1 MRRLLVMFALI
12 PPLMITVACAKRP
25 AADPAYLADLERW
38 RAHRLAALTSET
50 GWLTLVG
57 LHWLAAGDNS
67 FGSDPGNAIVL
78 TGPGVPARTGIFGVG
93 DDHAVVLRAELGSG
107 VMVNGAAPTAAPLAS
122 DRTGKPDLI
131 AVGRLRITVIARGDR
146 LALRVRDPENQARTA
161 FRGIESFPVDPR
173 LVVSGRFER
182 YLTPREVEVATAQG
196 PAQRMLVPG
205 IVRFSFDG
213 QDLALEPF
221 VFDPADRTL
230 FFVFRDS
237 TAGLT
242 TYGAGRFLY
251 ADAPAA
257 GATTVTL
264 DFNRATNP
272 PCAFT
277 RYATCPLPPPQ
288 NVLPVDIEAGEKAP
302 SVH

>member
-1 MRRLLVMFALI
+1 MRRFMAVFALVLT
-12 PPLMITVACAKRP
+12 LMITAACARRP
-25 AADPAYLADLERW
+25 AADPAYLAALDRW
-38 RAHRLAALTSET
+38 RAQRLAGLTSET

-67 FGSDPGNAIVL
+67 YGSDPGNAIVL
-78 TGPGVPARTGIFGVG
+78 TGPGVPARGGVFLVG
-93 DDHAVVLRAELGSG
+93 ADHSVVLRPEPG
-107 VMVNGAAPTAAPLAS
+107 VAVTVNGAAPTLAPLAN

-131 AVGRLRITVIARGDR
+131 AVGGLRITVIARGDR
-146 LALRVRDPENQARTA
+146 LALRVRDPESTTRTA
-161 FRGIESFPVDPR
+161 FRGIDSFPVDPR
-173 LVVSGRFER
+173 SVVPSRFER
-182 YLTPREVEVATAQG
+182 YPQPREVEVASAQG

-205 IVRFSFDG
+205 IVRFSLGG
-213 QDLALEPF
+213 QELALEPF
-221 VFDPADRTL
+221 VSDPADRTL

-237 TAGLT
+237 TAGIE
-242 TYGAGRFLY
+242 TYGAGRFLD

-264 DFNRATNP
+264 DFNRAINP

-302 SVH
+302 SGH